1 MFPREK
7 ALKQL
12 EELKKDVKKM
22 RLAAEGWATPFE
34 TLISI
39 ILSARTRDET
49 TIEVCKKLFAS
60 LGSAEKLGK
69 ASVKEVEEIIKPVN
83 FFQNKSKNIIEC
95 ARKILSEFKGGV
107 PNDIEKLTSL
117 PGVGRKAANV
127 FLSEYGSDAIGVDTH
142 VAYISNYLLWADSE
156 KPEMIERTLKEIFPK
171 EKWSE
176 INPTLV
182 RFGKTHTS
190 RSEKNKFLDEIKKIS

>member
-1 MFPREK
+1 MFPRVR

-22 RLAAEGWATPFE
+22 RLAAEEWPSAFQ

-49 TIEVCKKLFAS
+49 TIVVCKKLFERFPT
-60 LGSAEKLGK
+60 AERLSK
-69 ASVKEVEEIIKPVN
+69 ANVKEVEEVIKPVN

-95 ARKILSEFKGGV
+95 AKKIVKDFDGKI
-107 PNDIEKLTSL
+107 PHNIEKLVSL
-117 PGVGRKAANV
+117 SGVGRKTANV
-127 FLSEYGSDAIGVDTH
+127 FMSAYNHDAIGVDTH
-142 VAYISNYLLWADSE
+142 VNYISNYLGWANSQ
-156 KPEMIERTLKEIFPK
+156 KPELIERILKELFPK
-171 EKWSE
+171 EKWNE
-176 INPTLV
+176 INSTLV

-190 RSEKNKFLDEIKKIS
+190 KFEKDKILDEIKKIE